1 MHSQI
6 TQLLAQ
12 KNAWMASH
20 ITDAEFP
27 TALSKQGL
35 ALYHIA
41 QNELT
46 VNSVQAADFAS
57 PSDLLSVY
65 PVDCHPLTIR
75 FSLVH
80 ASQWQNEES
89 DAVIEFL
96 TQIMLETDCP
106 AQLFVGFYQGKPAA
120 CGMLFTDPDSPTD
133 TLISDIC
140 ALPLPNHDE
149 LVAAMTSWLI
159 QQASEKSETLWL
171 C

>member
-12 KNAWMASH
+12 KNVWMASH

-35 ALYHIA
+35 ALYNTA
-41 QNELT
+41 QNALT
-46 VNSVQAADFAS
+46 LSPVRASDFDS

-96 TQIMLETDCP
+96 TQIMLEAHSP

-149 LVAAMTSWLI
+149 LVTAMTRWLV
-159 QQASEKSETLWL
+159 QQASDKSENLWL

>member
-12 KNAWMASH
+12 KNVWMASH

-27 TALSKQGL
+27 TTLSKQGL
-35 ALYHIA
+35 ALYQTA

-46 VNSVQAADFAS
+46 VKAVQASDSDA

-80 ASQWQNEES
+80 ASQWQDEES
-89 DAVIEFL
+89 EAVMEFL
-96 TQIMLETDCP
+96 TQIMLETNSP

-120 CGMLFTDPDSPTD
+120 CGMLFTDPGNPKD
-133 TLISDIC
+133 TLVSDIC

-149 LVAAMTSWLI
+149 LVAAMTHWLI
-159 QQASEKSETLWL
+159 QQASDKSENLWL

>member
-6 TQLLAQ
+6 TQLPAQ

-35 ALYHIA
+35 ALYHA
-41 QNELT
+41 TQNERA
-46 VNSVQAADFAS
+46 VNPVQASDFDS

-80 ASQWQNEES
+80 ASQWQGEES
-89 DAVIEFL
+89 EAVIEFL

-120 CGMLFTDPDSPTD
+120 CGMLFTDPDNPNE
-133 TLISDIC
+133 TLVSDIG
-140 ALPLPNHDE
+140 ALALPNHNE
-149 LVAAMTSWLI
+149 LVAAMTNWLI
-159 QQASEKSETLWL
+159 QQASEKSEKLWL
-171 C
+171 G

>member
-35 ALYHIA
+35 ALYYTA

-65 PVDCHPLTIR
+65 P
-75 FSLVH
+75 
-80 ASQWQNEES
+80 
-89 DAVIEFL
+89 
-96 TQIMLETDCP
+96 
-106 AQLFVGFYQGKPAA
+106 
-120 CGMLFTDPDSPTD
+120 
-133 TLISDIC
+133 
-140 ALPLPNHDE
+140 
-149 LVAAMTSWLI
+149 
-159 QQASEKSETLWL
+159 
-171 C
+171 